1 MEGSVMTRTGD
12 ATTSSETRGR
22 GAFDELLEREPGSVQ
37 IHLMQVN
44 FVPGLFQVEGYAA
57 EMIGRIRSLE
67 PGDKELTDRVR
78 TRMRRAADLA
88 KRLDGAEPPRVSVV
102 LDEGVL
108 RRVVGGRET
117 MRKQLAHL
125 SELARRP
132 TVDLGIVPFGFG
144 AHPGLAGPFEVH
156 RSAEGDDAVYFESAD
171 DDTIVLGEAEAD
183 RRRAI
188 VESMMA
194 SAVAGDDARAL
205 LETISGEL

>member
-1 MEGSVMTRTGD
+1 MEGSVMTRT
-12 ATTSSETRGR
+12 ATEARGR
-22 GAFDELLEREPGSVQ
+22 DAFDELLKREAGSVQ

-67 PGDKELTDRVR
+67 PGDHELTERVR
-78 TRMRRAADLA
+78 ARMRRAADLA
-88 KRLDGAEPPRVSVV
+88 ERLEGAEPPRVSV
-102 LDEGVL
+102 LIDEGAL

-125 SELARRP
+125 SELAKRP
-132 TVDLGIVPFGFG
+132 TVDLGIVPFAFG

-156 RSAEGDDAVYFESAD
+156 RDAQGDDAVYFESTD
-171 DDTIVLGEAEAD
+171 DDKIVLGEAEAD

-188 VESMMA
+188 VDSLMA
-194 SAVAGDDARAL
+194 SAVAGDDAQAL
-205 LETISGEL
+205 LETISSEL